1 MTRRRYARRPSWAV
15 RYLCNYFGA
24 CALLVACASFW
35 LILDRLEGV
44 WR

>member
-1 MTRRRYARRPSWAV
+1 MIRFAV
-15 RYLCNYFGA
+15 NVLAA
-24 CALLVACASFW
+24 CAVLVACASFW